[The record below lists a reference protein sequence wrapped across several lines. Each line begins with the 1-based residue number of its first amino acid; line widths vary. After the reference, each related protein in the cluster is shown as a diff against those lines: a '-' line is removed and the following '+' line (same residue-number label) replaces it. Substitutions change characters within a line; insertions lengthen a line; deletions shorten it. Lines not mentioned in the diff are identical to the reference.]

1 MRSGDDESRVIL
13 GEVVDPAAAAE
24 GADPEETSV
33 LPAAPD
39 ESEDDRPAPSRG
51 RRKPAAAASGGGRR
65 YSTGI
70 IAIAA
75 ALALGFLLWS
85 IPSVQ
90 AVARQSF
97 TRIPT
102 AYTEL
107 YFTTTPSLD
116 GLALAVPLT
125 VDAHNINVSSFTV
138 KVWLENAAGKTD
150 YSTTVH
156 LAPKHGIARTVLKL
170 QLPVDAAVLWVNL
183 NGQDRTLHYRVA
195 GSALSTA
202 SS

>member
-1 MRSGDDESRVIL
+1 VIL
-13 GEVVDPAAAAE
+13 GEVAGPEAGAR
-24 GADPEETSV
+24 GADAEETSV
-33 LPAAPD
+33 LPAASD
-39 ESEDDRPAPSRG
+39 GSEDDRPVISRARPRPAGRG
-51 RRKPAAAASGGGRR
+51 RRR

-70 IAIAA
+70 IAGAV
-75 ALALGFLLWS
+75 ALVLGFLLWS

-116 GLALAVPLT
+116 GLALAVPIT

-156 LAPKHGIARTVLKL
+156 LTPKHGIARTVINV

>member
-1 MRSGDDESRVIL
+1 MRSGDDDSRVIL
-13 GEVVDPAAAAE
+13 GEVVGPEAGAE
-24 GADPEETSV
+24 GADAEETSV
-33 LPAAPD
+33 LPAASD
-39 ESEDDRPAPSRG
+39 ESEDDRPVVSRA
-51 RRKPAAAASGGGRR
+51 RRRPAAARGGRR
-65 YSTGI
+65 RYATGI
-70 IAIAA
+70 VAGAV
-75 ALALGFLLWS
+75 ALVLGFLLWS

-116 GLALAVPLT
+116 GLALAVPIT
-125 VDAHNINVSSFTV
+125 VDAHSINVSSFTV

-156 LAPKHGIARTVLKL
+156 LTPKHGIARTVLKL

>member
-1 MRSGDDESRVIL
+1 MRSGDDDSRVIL
-13 GEVVDPAAAAE
+13 GEVV
-24 GADPEETSV
+24 GPEETSV
-33 LPAAPD
+33 LPAASD
-39 ESEDDRPAPSRG
+39 ESEDDRPVVSRA
-51 RRKPAAAASGGGRR
+51 RRRPAAARGGRR
-65 YSTGI
+65 RYATGI
-70 IAIAA
+70 VAGAV
-75 ALALGFLLWS
+75 ALVLGFLLWS

-116 GLALAVPLT
+116 GLALAVPIT
-125 VDAHNINVSSFTV
+125 VDAHSINVSSFTV

-156 LAPKHGIARTVLKL
+156 LTPKHGIARTVLKL